1 MSVIPETFRA
11 RKEKILQ
18 ALSVPDEEYKDLSP
32 KGSVD
37 DGIKDLI
44 NEVNSIDGLVT
55 TSSCAGRISVF
66 LEGSKDEPEG
76 GRLGGT
82 DDHPSQRAVP
92 GGKGIGGRWLFISHD
107 PVSPPTSSNEEVDPV
122 MKLFGLS
129 TSQRLLDT
137 SQPKKMRLIR
147 FQFEPM
153 VISSDLMLFL
163 TSNTEIP

>member
-1 MSVIPETFRA
+1 MAVIPDTFVA

-18 ALSVPDEEYKDLSP
+18 ALSVPHEEYTDLSL

-44 NEVNSIDGLVT
+44 NKVNSIDGLVT

-76 GRLGGT
+76 ARLGGT
-82 DDHPSQRAVP
+82 DDHSSQRVVP
-92 GGKGIGGRWLFISHD
+92 GGKGMGGRWLFISHD

-122 MKLFGLS
+122 MGLFGLS
-129 TSQRLLDT
+129 PSQRLLDI
-137 SQPKKMRLIR
+137 SQPPKMRLIR

-153 VISSDLMLFL
+153 VISSDLMLCL
-163 TSNTEIP
+163 TSNAEIP

>member
-1 MSVIPETFRA
+1 MA

-18 ALSVPDEEYKDLSP
+18 ALSVPDEEYADLSP

-37 DGIKDLI
+37 EGIKDLI
-44 NEVNSIDGLVT
+44 NEINSIDGLVT

-76 GRLGGT
+76 AHPGGT
-82 DDHPSQRAVP
+82 DDHSYHRAVP
-92 GGKGIGGRWLFISHD
+92 GGKGMGGRWLFISHD
-107 PVSPPTSSNEEVDPV
+107 PVSPPPSSNEEADPI
-122 MKLFGLS
+122 MDLFGLS
-129 TSQRLLDT
+129 TSQRLLHI
-137 SQPKKMRLIR
+137 SHPPKMRLIR

-163 TSNTEIP
+163 MSNTEMP